1 MSVARLTAYH
11 AALNDFDLEAV
22 EAMFAADAEYVSPG
36 LNGALRGRDAIM
48 KAMRD
53 YFAEYSD
60 QRAEDHEVLELAPNV
75 VQSLWRL
82 KATSSKTGKMLKR
95 RGREVV
101 TFNDAGLIT
110 RVEVFDAA

>member
-1 MSVARLTAYH
+1 MSVARLIAYH
-11 AALNDFDLEAV
+11 AVLNAFDLDGV

-36 LNGALRGRDAIM
+36 LNGAIQGREAIM

-60 QRAEDHEVLELAPNV
+60 QRAEDDEVAELAPNV

-82 KATSSKTGKMLKR
+82 NATSSKTGKVLER
-95 RGREVV
+95 RGREIV
-101 TFNDAGLIT
+101 TFNAAGLIA
-110 RVEVFDAA
+110 RVEVFDTE

>member
-1 MSVARLTAYH
+1 MSVARLIAYH

-22 EAMFAADAEYVSPG
+22 AKMFAADADYDSPG
-36 LNGALRGRDAIM
+36 LDGSIRGRDAIM

-60 QRAEDHEVLELAPNV
+60 QRAEDDEVLELAPNV
-75 VQSLWRL
+75 VQTLWHL
-82 KATSSKTGKMLKR
+82 KATSSKTGKVLER

-101 TFNDAGLIT
+101 TFNAVGLIS
-110 RVEVFDAA
+110 RVEVFDSD